1 MWLKDDRIVFH
12 PSYNIKNM
20 QNQPSF
26 ILPGLE
32 RDRCKNKVPLWF
44 DRSEKKLDE
53 KKINHPIR
61 FAEHAITITSC
72 PFTNNLLA
80 ATFSIANV
88 R

>member
-1 MWLKDDRIVFH
+1 
-12 PSYNIKNM
+12 M

-53 KKINHPIR
+53 KTSIIQ
-61 FAEHAITITSC
+61 FAS
-72 PFTNNLLA
+72 PSMQLL
-80 ATFSIANV
+80 
-88 R
+88 

>member
-53 KKINHPIR
+53 KTSIIQ
-61 FAEHAITITSC
+61 FAS
-72 PFTNNLLA
+72 PSMQSL
-80 ATFSIANV
+80 
-88 R
+88 

>member
-53 KKINHPIR
+53 KTSIIQ
-61 FAEHAITITSC
+61 FATPSMQS
-72 PFTNNLLA
+72 L
-80 ATFSIANV
+80 
-88 R
+88 

>member
-12 PSYNIKNM
+12 PSYKLKNM

-53 KKINHPIR
+53 KTSIIQ
-61 FAEHAITITSC
+61 FAS
-72 PFTNNLLA
+72 PSMQLL
-80 ATFSIANV
+80 
-88 R
+88 